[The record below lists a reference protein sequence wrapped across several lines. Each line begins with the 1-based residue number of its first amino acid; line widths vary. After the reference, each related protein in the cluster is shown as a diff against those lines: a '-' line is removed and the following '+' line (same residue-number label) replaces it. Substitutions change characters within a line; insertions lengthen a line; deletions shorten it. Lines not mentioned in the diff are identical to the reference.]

1 MHQLSSL
8 SPVRN
13 SAAIDGDRGIHPSE
27 RAKKKHPL
35 ARLATMAP
43 SLSTTRPQPQN
54 EETFGPFPHSQ
65 HKDCFPLMLQVTQAG
80 PDDFPYIPAILAA
93 SVPVGAKRR
102 RDFPRVRGCFRP
114 IASLPFADPNPN

>member
-27 RAKKKHPL
+27 RAKKHPL
-35 ARLATMAP
+35 AQLATMAP
-43 SLSTTRPQPQN
+43 SLSTTRPQSQI

-65 HKDCFPLMLQVTQAG
+65 HKDRFPLMLQVTQAG
-80 PDDFPYIPAILAA
+80 PDDFHTYQLFSPLPCPWALNEEGISPEFVAA
-93 SVPVGAKRR
+93 LGP
-102 RDFPRVRGCFRP
+102 
-114 IASLPFADPNPN
+114 